1 MAGKPPSFQLE
12 LPVVGPFSLQ
22 ASTRFLEGFAP
33 AGSHAGGEGL
43 ALAFPVEGD
52 WSTVGAVVRQSGNR
66 VTATVYG
73 DVEPEAVRAQL
84 MRLLSLDVDGSGFP
98 SLGQRDP
105 VVGELQRR
113 YPGLRPIGFWSPYEA
128 AAWAILSHRL
138 RITQAARVKQRLA
151 EQLGVGVEMEGRQLR
166 AFPAP
171 QVLHRARWLDG
182 VPERKLS
189 WLRAIAEAAIEGLLD
204 GARLRSLE
212 PSQALA
218 QLRDLPGIGPFG
230 AELIL
235 IRGATH
241 PDLFATQE
249 RRLHEEVAR
258 AYGLDHPSI
267 DALLEVAERW
277 RPYRSWVALLLRRR
291 REDETAEIASGR
303 RLRRDRETGSAH

>member
-1 MAGKPPSFQLE
+1 
-12 LPVVGPFSLQ
+12 
-22 ASTRFLEGFAP
+22 
-33 AGSHAGGEGL
+33 
-43 ALAFPVEGD
+43 
-52 WSTVGAVVRQSGNR
+52 
-66 VTATVYG
+66 VYG
-73 DVEPEAVRAQL
+73 DAEPEAVRAQL
-84 MRLLSLDVDGSGFP
+84 MRLLSLDVDGSAFP

-105 VVGELQRR
+105 VVGELQHR

-128 AAWAILSHRL
+128 AAWAILSHRV
-138 RITQAARVKQRLA
+138 RITQAASIKQGLA
-151 EQLGVGVEMEGRQLR
+151 ERLGARVEMEGRQLC

-171 QVLHRARWLDG
+171 QVLRKASRLEG
-182 VPERKLS
+182 IPERKLP
-189 WLRAIAEAAIEGLLD
+189 WLQAIAEAAIEGLLD

-218 QLRDLPGIGPFG
+218 QLRGLPGIGPFG

-241 PDLFATQE
+241 PDLFATHE

-258 AYGLDHPSI
+258 AYGLHDPPI
-267 DALLEVAERW
+267 GTLLEVAERW

-303 RLRRDRETGSAH
+303 RLRR